1 MSARPLGKETGGERT
16 EGSESP
22 ATDQRLSAAAVS
34 ALHAE
39 YARDLEAFLLGVLR
53 DRELS
58 LEALQNTFQR
68 VLEAGHTARSE
79 SIKGWLFK
87 VAYHEAMLL
96 RRRQATHER
105 ALMTYSR
112 SPQQISGDWNAPQ
125 FSLVRDEDLC
135 RLRAALQELPP
146 EQRIVVERRIYREQ
160 TFAVIAAELKL
171 PLGTVLTRMRLAMEK
186 LQRRLKTTE

>member
-1 MSARPLGKETGGERT
+1 VK
-16 EGSESP
+16 
-22 ATDQRLSAAAVS
+22 AVS

-53 DRELS
+53 DRELA

-96 RRRQATHER
+96 RRRQATRER
-105 ALMTYSR
+105 ALKVYGATPR
-112 SPQQISGDWNAPQ
+112 PDGQEWTAPPV
-125 FSLVRDEDLC
+125 SLVREEDLR
-135 RLRAALQELPP
+135 RLRAALQELPA
-146 EQRIVVERRIYREQ
+146 EQRAVVERRIYREQ
-160 TFAVIAAELKL
+160 TFAMIAADLKL
-171 PLGTVLTRMRLAMEK
+171 PLGTVLTRMRLAMDK
-186 LQRRLKTTE
+186 LQRRLRPTE